1 MRTITRRNVVTGWI
15 LSCALVA
22 AIVMAV
28 GFFPSP
34 TPFAHAANANQGKK
48 INLRGPLLGGGHFD
62 IRHWHGKV
70 VVIDFWGTWCPWCRK
85 EAPYIAKL
93 YKKYRK
99 AGMRVIGIPVGS
111 TPAQLDH
118 YAKTH
123 PDENWPQL
131 YISGRAN
138 SAIANN
144 SGIQGFPTEIIV
156 GRDGRVATVIVGFSP
171 KHLAKVIKAQI
182 KTKA

>member
-1 MRTITRRNVVTGWI
+1 M
-15 LSCALVA
+15 SCALVA
-22 AIVMAV
+22 AVVMAV
-28 GFFPSP
+28 GFFPSTRP
-34 TPFAHAANANQGKK
+34 TARAANAGNGAQ
-48 INLRGPLLGGGHFD
+48 INLHGPLLDGGHFD

-93 YKKYRK
+93 YKQYRK
-99 AGMRVIGIPVGS
+99 AGLRVIGIPVGS
-111 TPAQLDH
+111 TRAQLEH

-131 YISGRAN
+131 FISGHAN

-144 SGIQGFPTEIIV
+144 SGIQGFPTEVIV
-156 GRDGRVATVIVGFSP
+156 GRSGRVVTAIVGFSP
-171 KHLAKVIKAQI
+171 KHLARVVKAQI
-182 KTKA
+182 KTKS